1 VKLKAF
7 IDAMLAK
14 GRLSFDRDEAVAALG
29 VGPDAMIAS
38 ARRAQSAGVL
48 LHPRRGFFVI
58 VPPQARVFG
67 APPVNQ
73 IIDPLMKYEGARYY
87 VGLLKAAEV
96 HGAAHQA
103 VMEFQVV
110 CDKRLPEIDV
120 GRSVIRPFFR
130 KEWPDA
136 ALIEKKT
143 TDAGTYLVSGP
154 TLTAFDLCRY
164 PAAAGTLDA
173 AATAIAELAEQI
185 DAKQIDAAL
194 AGVERPVAQRLG
206 YILDHVGQTHLADR
220 ILEALKSD
228 FRLSDFDAPGDDP
241 QQATIDERWKLK
253 IHKPLETDHDPE
265 GPNP

>member
-1 VKLKAF
+1 MKLRTF
-7 IDAMLAK
+7 IELMLAK
-14 GRLSFDRDEAVAALG
+14 GRLSFDRDEAVSALG
-29 VGPDAMIAS
+29 VNPEAMLAS
-38 ARRAQSAGVL
+38 ARRAQSAGTL

-73 IIDPLMKYEGARYY
+73 IIDPLMKFEGARYY

-103 VMEFQVV
+103 VMEFQIV

-136 ALIEKKT
+136 RLIEKKP
-143 TDAGTYLVSGP
+143 TDTGTYLVSGA

-164 PAAAGTLDA
+164 PTAAGTLDA
-173 AATAIAELAEQI
+173 VATVIADLAEQI
-185 DAKQIDAAL
+185 DEKQIDAAI
-194 AGVERPVAQRLG
+194 ASVERPVVQRLG
-206 YILDHVGQTHLADR
+206 YILDHVGQAHLADR
-220 ILEALKSD
+220 ILRELKSD
-228 FRLSDFDAPGDDP
+228 FRLSDFDAPGDHP
-241 QQATIDERWKLK
+241 QQTQIDQRWKLR
-253 IHKPLETDHDPE
+253 IHKPLETDFDSESPHP
-265 GPNP
+265 